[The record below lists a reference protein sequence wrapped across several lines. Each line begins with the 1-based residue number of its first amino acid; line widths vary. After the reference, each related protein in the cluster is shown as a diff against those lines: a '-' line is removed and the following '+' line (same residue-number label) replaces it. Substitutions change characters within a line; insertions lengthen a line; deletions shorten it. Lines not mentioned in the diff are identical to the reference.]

1 MSMLNKY
8 IDWYIKLYIEETY
21 FTKRKAKYMAHLMH
35 YLIFAVLFIISFE
48 MILVDF
54 TPYVAYSG
62 FIAIVFFTFILMLL
76 RNRHLTLS
84 INFMIFAGIIRLFM
98 IYFYPTPYQF
108 YVMSLV
114 NILILAVI
122 HTEKYQFNAMA
133 YSVFLM
139 MVFRIP
145 ITWNL
150 IEKSGLHWR
159 ALTQSIYACVF
170 LAIFILMCNFLV
182 RIINEEISKTVLLQK
197 SAYTDHLTGLK
208 NRRYFWEIIDG
219 SDMLK
224 SSYSIILF
232 DIDHFKQ
239 INDTFGHDIGDEV
252 LKHLSAIA
260 DKTLGDKGQ
269 IFRWGGEEF
278 LIFLPRMRKENV
290 DKLCEAIR
298 KNVQTDIQAEGIRI
312 TVSIGVSENG
322 DQLSINQ
329 VIANADQAMY
339 AAKCSG
345 RNQICYMTI

>member
-1 MSMLNKY
+1 
-8 IDWYIKLYIEETY
+8 
-21 FTKRKAKYMAHLMH
+21 
-35 YLIFAVLFIISFE
+35 
-48 MILVDF
+48 
-54 TPYVAYSG
+54 
-62 FIAIVFFTFILMLL
+62 
-76 RNRHLTLS
+76 
-84 INFMIFAGIIRLFM
+84 M

-269 IFRWGGEEF
+269 FSLGWGRVPHIFTSNAKG
-278 LIFLPRMRKENV
+278 NV

-298 KNVQTDIQAEGIRI
+298 KTYKLIFKQKVFASLSVLVFLKTVTSSALIRLLLMLI
-312 TVSIGVSENG
+312 KPCTLQSALDAIKY
-322 DQLSINQ
+322 
-329 VIANADQAMY
+329 VI
-339 AAKCSG
+339 
-345 RNQICYMTI
+345 